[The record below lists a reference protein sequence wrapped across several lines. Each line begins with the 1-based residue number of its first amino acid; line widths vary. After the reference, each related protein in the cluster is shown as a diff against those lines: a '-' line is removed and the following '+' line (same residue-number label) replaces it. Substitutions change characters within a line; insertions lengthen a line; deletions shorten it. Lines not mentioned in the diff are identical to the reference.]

1 MSIIYAWNYLSLCA
15 ALSAMF
21 LSVRYVSLL
30 TLSIECENWIGLILN
45 NVPFKKIRNIGSYH
59 CFSLSHLFM
68 TTKNRLF
75 SLSIILI
82 PSTMNRKGF
91 PVFTKDFVC
100 LSLLF
105 VFQLKEKFYYTAS
118 IRTWR
123 FMCQVHFSKDLQHL
137 VIPFTMNKKMV
148 FSFVK
153 RFWCTWV
160 ESQLFLAWFVVCF
173 PIVIKILLHVVIPT
187 WRLMCHVLRCPYSLQ
202 CNEAQPWGLPFIGEE
217 ETFIITSFLI

>member
-68 TTKNRLF
+68 TTKDRLF
-75 SLSIILI
+75 SFSIILI

-91 PVFTKDFVC
+91 PVFTKGFCV
-100 LSLLF
+100 L
-105 VFQLKEKFYYTAS
+105 E
-118 IRTWR
+118 
-123 FMCQVHFSKDLQHL
+123 
-137 VIPFTMNKKMV
+137 
-148 FSFVK
+148 
-153 RFWCTWV
+153 
-160 ESQLFLAWFVVCF
+160 FVVCF
-173 PIVIKILLHVVIPT
+173 PIERKILLHGVDPYMT
-187 WRLMCHVLRCPYSLQ
+187 FHVPSSFFKRFTTFSNSLYH
-202 CNEAQPWGLPFIGEE
+202 E
-217 ETFIITSFLI
+217 